1 MAIKSKEEI
10 LEQINAR
17 IGEDNSDEAITLI
30 EDITD
35 TLDDFETRANGDGVD
50 WKSRYEE
57 NDKEWR
63 NKYKERFFNAEP
75 VEPNEGNNLDEP
87 DTDSNKPMSYAD
99 LFTSDN

>member
-17 IGEDNSDEAITLI
+17 IGEDNSDEAIAII

-50 WKSRYEE
+50 WKTRYEE

-63 NKYKERFFNAEP
+63 NKYKERFFNAEI
-75 VEPNEGNNLDEP
+75 NETDNLDETEP
-87 DTDSNKPMSYAD
+87 DNAKPKSYAD
-99 LFTSDN
+99 LFKSDN

>member
-17 IGEDNSDEAITLI
+17 IGEDNSDEAIAII

-35 TLDDFETRANGDGVD
+35 TLNDFETRANGDGVD

-75 VEPNEGNNLDEP
+75 NEDNNLDETEP
-87 DTDSNKPMSYAD
+87 DNAKPMSYAD
-99 LFTSDN
+99 LFKSDN

>member
-17 IGEDNSDEAITLI
+17 IGEDDSDEAIAII

-50 WKSRYEE
+50 WKTRYEE

-75 VEPNEGNNLDEP
+75 NEDNNLDES
-87 DTDSNKPMSYAD
+87 DLDNAKPKSYAD
-99 LFTSDN
+99 LFKSDN

>member
-17 IGEDNSDEAITLI
+17 IGEDNSDEAIAII

-35 TLDDFETRANGDGVD
+35 TLNDFETRANGDGVD
-50 WKSRYEE
+50 WKTKYEE

-63 NKYKERFFNAEP
+63 NKYKERFFNP
-75 VEPNEGNNLDEP
+75 EPNEDNNLEETPADN
-87 DTDSNKPMSYAD
+87 DKPMSYAD
-99 LFTSDN
+99 LFKSDN

>member
-17 IGEDNSDEAITLI
+17 IGEDNSDEAIALI

-57 NDKEWR
+57 NDEEWR

-75 VEPNEGNNLDEP
+75 KDNNLDEP

>member
-1 MAIKSKEEI
+1 MAIKTKQEI

-17 IGEDNSDEAITLI
+17 FSEDNSDEAISMI

-35 TLDDFETRANGDGVD
+35 TLNDFETRANGDGID
-50 WKSRYEE
+50 WKSKYEE

-75 VEPNEGNNLDEP
+75 NDNNLDEP

-99 LFTSDN
+99 LFKSDN

>member
-17 IGEDNSDEAITLI
+17 IGEDNSDEAIAII

-35 TLDDFETRANGDGVD
+35 TLNDFETRANGDGVD
-50 WKSRYEE
+50 WKTKYEE

-63 NKYKERFFNAEP
+63 NKYKERFFNP
-75 VEPNEGNNLDEP
+75 EPNEDNNLEEP
-87 DTDSNKPMSYAD
+87 TPDNDKPMSYAD
-99 LFTSDN
+99 LFKSDN

>member
-17 IGEDNSDEAITLI
+17 IGEDNSDEAIAII

-35 TLDDFETRANGDGVD
+35 TLDDFEARANGDGVD
-50 WKSRYEE
+50 WKSMYEE

-75 VEPNEGNNLDEP
+75 NEDNNLDETEP
-87 DTDSNKPMSYAD
+87 DNAKPKSYAD
-99 LFTSDN
+99 LFKSDN

>member
-17 IGEDNSDEAITLI
+17 IGEDNSDEAIAII

-35 TLDDFETRANGDGVD
+35 TLNDFETRANGDGVD
-50 WKSRYEE
+50 WKTKYEE

-75 VEPNEGNNLDEP
+75 NEDNNLDETEP
-87 DTDSNKPMSYAD
+87 DNAKPKSYAD
-99 LFTSDN
+99 LFKSDN

>member
-17 IGEDNSDEAITLI
+17 IGEDNSDEAIAII

-50 WKSRYEE
+50 WKTRYEE

-63 NKYKERFFNAEP
+63 NKYKERFFNAEIN
-75 VEPNEGNNLDEP
+75 EPDNLDKTEP
-87 DTDSNKPMSYAD
+87 DNAKPKSYAD
-99 LFTSDN
+99 LFKSDN

>member
-17 IGEDNSDEAITLI
+17 IGEDNSDEAIALI

-75 VEPNEGNNLDEP
+75 NDDNNLDGTEP
-87 DTDSNKPMSYAD
+87 DNAKPMSYAE

>member
-17 IGEDNSDEAITLI
+17 IGEDNSDEAIAII

-35 TLDDFETRANGDGVD
+35 TLDDFEARANGDGVD
-50 WKSRYEE
+50 WKARYEE
-57 NDKEWR
+57 NDTEWR

-75 VEPNEGNNLDEP
+75 NEDNNLDETEP
-87 DTDSNKPMSYAD
+87 DNDKPKSYAD
-99 LFTSDN
+99 LFKSDN

>member
-17 IGEDNSDEAITLI
+17 IGEDNSDEAIAII

-35 TLDDFETRANGDGVD
+35 TLNDFETRANGDGVD
-50 WKSRYEE
+50 WKTKYEE

-63 NKYKERFFNAEP
+63 NKYKERFFNP
-75 VEPNEGNNLDEP
+75 EPNEDNNLEETPP
-87 DTDSNKPMSYAD
+87 DDNKPMSYAD
-99 LFTSDN
+99 LFKSDN